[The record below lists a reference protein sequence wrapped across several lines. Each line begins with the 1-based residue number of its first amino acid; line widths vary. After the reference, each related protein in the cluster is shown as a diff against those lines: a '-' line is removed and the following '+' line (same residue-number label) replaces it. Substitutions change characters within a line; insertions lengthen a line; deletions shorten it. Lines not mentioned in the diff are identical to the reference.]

1 MICIVN
7 SGIELHTK
15 QFTEENTH
23 GKDSADNSVINGSS
37 ITEEQLNNNSMKL
50 EEITLKELIEK
61 YKKQPRRNVLNPSFT
76 SPTSL
81 PLYFYIGY
89 QLLEKS
95 SQWQECGH
103 VC

>member
-1 MICIVN
+1 MLYIVN

-15 QFTEENTH
+15 QFTEKMTNGNGH
-23 GKDSADNSVINGSS
+23 NGK
-37 ITEEQLNNNSMKL
+37 ELKNNSMKL

-61 YKKQPRRNVLNPSFT
+61 YKKRPRRNVLNPSFT

-89 QLLEKS
+89 QLLEES
-95 SQWQECGH
+95 NQWHECGH